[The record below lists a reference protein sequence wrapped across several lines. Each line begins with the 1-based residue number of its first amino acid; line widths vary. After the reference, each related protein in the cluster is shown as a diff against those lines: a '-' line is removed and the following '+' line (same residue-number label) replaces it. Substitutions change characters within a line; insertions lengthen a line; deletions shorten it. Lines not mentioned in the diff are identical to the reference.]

1 MKHIYNILS
10 ILCALCLFA
19 CTAEDETLNGG
30 GVGYLRLTVGGSN
43 ETTTK
48 AATLPEGY
56 TGLQIA
62 VEIVDAE
69 GETIEKTDDWEEWK
83 GKSIQLKAGNY
94 TIKAHSYGFDG
105 QQSAMAAPYYYG
117 SKAITIEG
125 GKELNETVTCKLAN
139 VKMSVKVSDNIKAN
153 FKSFAVSVE
162 PKTAGACDPLTFNID
177 LSKSTISDTA
187 YFPATDLIVNYSAT
201 NKSNKENSAK
211 KELTGVK
218 GNDHYI
224 LNFTLAESVDV
235 DDPVSVVVDP
245 TMQTYTYTFKVSTT
259 PTNNA
264 TVSANAWA
272 KIAYLTAKDVTA
284 TSGTDIS
291 TLKFQY
297 KLKTAGDD
305 AWTDVTT
312 EKKGETG
319 SETYESKII
328 GLTANTTYQ
337 YRFVNANESFKTSA
351 SEFTTETEAVLPNS
365 NFNQWWR
372 KEEKNNSPWYAI
384 ASSEATS
391 FDSKGML
398 FSFWDSGNG
407 GTAPLMEANP
417 TSPGKGT
424 EEVHT
429 PSEQSAKLQSQFV
442 GFLSFGKFAAGN
454 IFTGHFCSAN
464 TSTYQARINF
474 GQPFTSRPTQ
484 LKGWFKYNRGTDIDY
499 PKKENNEY
507 KTLLQQAGGDLC
519 GIYIALVDNEG
530 FDFEGH
536 RYAYEI
542 NGDLSGDDPANFKYK
557 NAIDF
562 SENNKNI
569 IAYGTISEEEAKGT
583 GEWQEFTINLKY
595 RDLTRQPKYIIVVA
609 SASKYGD
616 YFTGST
622 GSLMYVDDFEL
633 VYDGEPA
640 MWE

>member
-1 MKHIYNILS
+1 MKYIYNILS
-10 ILCALCLFA
+10 ILCALYLFA

-83 GKSIQLKAGNY
+83 GKPIQLKAGNY

-105 QQSAMAAPYYYG
+105 KQSAMAAPYYYG

-139 VKMSVKVSDNIKAN
+139 VKMSVKVSDDIKTK
-153 FKSFAVSVE
+153 FKSFSVSVD

-187 YFPATDLIVNYSAT
+187 YFPVTDLVVNYSAT
-201 NKSNKENSAK
+201 NLKEQENTAK
-211 KELTGVK
+211 RELTGVK

-224 LNFTLAESVDV
+224 LNFTIADSVDV
-235 DDPVSVVVDP
+235 NDPVSVVVNP
-245 TMQTYTYTFKVSTT
+245 TMQTYTYTFYVSTT

-272 KIAYLTAKDVTA
+272 KMAYLTATDVTA

-297 KLKTAGDD
+297 KLKSAGDD
-305 AWTDVTT
+305 AWTDATAT
-312 EKKGETG
+312 EASGTYTG
-319 SETYESKII
+319 KTGALEASTTYECR
-328 GLTANTTYQ
+328 L
-337 YRFVNANESFKTSA
+337 VNADGSFQTSPIN
-351 SEFTTETEAVLPNS
+351 FTTEAAAELYNGGFDNWYDASGVWYPVAEANY
-365 NFNQWWR
+365 NGGN
-372 KEEKNNSPWYAI
+372 A
-384 ASSEATS
+384 
-391 FDSKGML
+391 
-398 FSFWDSGNG
+398 FWDSGNKG
-407 GTAPLMEANP
+407 ASMGNANP
-417 TSPGKGT
+417 TLPETSI
-424 EEVHT
+424 VH
-429 PSEQSAKLQSQFV
+429 SSGENKKSAKLVSQYV
-442 GFLSFGKFAAGN
+442 GLGGVLGAFAAGN
-454 IFTGHFCSAN
+454 IYTGHFVKTVGLSGAEIQFGSTFSARPIQLHGYFQY
-464 TSTYQARINF
+464 TAGTIDYFGKSTPDDA
-474 GQPFTSRPTQ
+474 
-484 LKGWFKYNRGTDIDY
+484 LVKKGGTDM
-499 PKKENNEY
+499 
-507 KTLLQQAGGDLC
+507 C
-519 GIYIALVDNEG
+519 SIYIALSDADAPYTVNTREG
-530 FDFEGH
+530 TFVNFQ
-536 RYAYEI
+536 A
-542 NGDLSGDDPANFKYK
+542 DP
-557 NAIDF
+557 
-562 SENNKNI
+562 NI
-569 IAYGTISEEEAKGT
+569 IAYGELPTKDCVTTSGWK
-583 GEWQEFTINLKY
+583 EFTIDLKY

-616 YFTGST
+616 YFTGS
-622 GSLMYVDDFEL
+622 SKSVMYLDDFEL

>member
-1 MKHIYNILS
+1 MKHINNILS

-19 CTAEDETLNGG
+19 CTAEDETLNDG

-83 GKSIQLKAGNY
+83 GQSIKLKAGNY

-105 QQSAMAAPYYYG
+105 KQSAMAAPYYYG
-117 SKAITIEG
+117 SKAIAIEG

-139 VKMSVKVSDNIKAN
+139 VKMSVKVSEDIKTK
-153 FKSFAVSVE
+153 FKSFAVSVD

-177 LSKSTISDTA
+177 LTKTTISDTA
-187 YFPATDLIVNYSAT
+187 YFPVTDLIVNYSAT
-201 NKSNKENSAK
+201 NMKDIKNSAK
-211 KELTGVK
+211 RELTGVK

-224 LNFTLAESVDV
+224 LNFTIADPVDV
-235 DDPVSVVVDP
+235 KDPVSVVVDP
-245 TMQTYTYTFKVSTT
+245 TMQTFTYTFYVSTT

-264 TVSANAWA
+264 TISANAWA
-272 KIAYLTAKDVTA
+272 KMAYLTATDVTT

-297 KLKTAGDD
+297 RKQGATD
-305 AWTDVTT
+305 WTDATAT
-312 EKKGETG
+312 LEA
-319 SETYESKII
+319 ETYSGKTGALDPATNYEC
-328 GLTANTTYQ
+328 
-337 YRFVNANESFKTSA
+337 RMVNADASFMTEPIS
-351 SEFTTETEAVLPNS
+351 FTTEATSPLPNG
-365 NFNQWWR
+365 NFDQWWR
-372 KEEKNNSPWYAI
+372 KEDKNSFPWYAI
-384 ASSEATS
+384 ASGDATS
-391 FDSKGML
+391 SDSNNML

-407 GTAPLMEANP
+407 GTVMMSKNP
-417 TSPGKGT
+417 TSPEET
-424 EEVHT
+424 EVHT
-429 PSEQSAKLQSQFV
+429 QGGKSAKLQSQFV
-442 GFLSFGKFAAGN
+442 GALGFGKFAAGN
-454 IFTGHFCSAN
+454 IYTGHFCSAN
-464 TSTYQARINF
+464 TSTYQAKINF

-484 LKGWFKYNRGTDIDY
+484 LKGWFKYNRGTKIDY
-499 PKKENNEY
+499 STGNYQNILEQ
-507 KTLLQQAGGDLC
+507 TGGDLC
-519 GIYIALVDNEG
+519 SVYIALVDNEG

-542 NGDLSGDDPANFKYK
+542 NGDLSGDDPTNFKYK

-562 SENNKNI
+562 SENNEHI
-569 IAYGTISEEEAKGT
+569 IAYGTISDEEAKGT
-583 GEWQEFTINLKY
+583 GEWQEFTINLEY

-616 YFTGST
+616 YFTGSKS
-622 GSLMYVDDFEL
+622 SLMYVDDFEL
-633 VYDGEPA
+633 VYDGEPT

>member
-10 ILCALCLFA
+10 ILCAFCLFA
-19 CTAEDETLNGG
+19 CTAEDETLNDD

-48 AATLPEGY
+48 AANLPEGY

-69 GETIEKTDDWEEWK
+69 GETIEQTDDWEEWE
-83 GKSIQLKAGNY
+83 GKSIQLKAGKY

-105 QQSAMAAPYYYG
+105 KQSAMAAPYYYG

-125 GKELNETVTCKLAN
+125 GKELNETITCKLAN
-139 VKMSVKVSDNIKAN
+139 VKMSVKVSDDIKAN

-177 LSKSTISDTA
+177 LSKSTITDTA

-297 KLKTAGDD
+297 KLKSAGDD
-305 AWTDVTT
+305 TWTDVTASEVSGT
-312 EKKGETG
+312 YTG
-319 SETYESKII
+319 KTGALKASTTYECRM
-328 GLTANTTYQ
+328 AN
-337 YRFVNANESFKTSA
+337 ADGSFQTSPI
-351 SEFTTETEAVLPNS
+351 SFTTEAAAELYNGGFDNWYDASGVWYPVAEADYNGG
-365 NFNQWWR
+365 NA
-372 KEEKNNSPWYAI
+372 Y
-384 ASSEATS
+384 
-391 FDSKGML
+391 
-398 FSFWDSGNG
+398 WDSGNKG
-407 GTAPLMEANP
+407 ASMGSANP
-417 TSPGKGT
+417 TLPETST
-424 EEVHT
+424 VH
-429 PSEQSAKLQSQFV
+429 SSGDNKKSAKLASQFV
-442 GFLSFGKFAAGN
+442 GIGPLGAFAAGN
-454 IFTGHFCSAN
+454 IYTGHFVKTIGMSGAEIQFGSPFSA
-464 TSTYQARINF
+464 
-474 GQPFTSRPTQ
+474 RPTQ
-484 LKGWFKYNRGTDIDY
+484 LHGYFQYTAGTIDYFGKSTPDDALVKDGGTDM
-499 PKKENNEY
+499 
-507 KTLLQQAGGDLC
+507 C
-519 GIYIALVDNEG
+519 SIYIALSDAETPYTVNTREG
-530 FDFEGH
+530 TFVNFQT
-536 RYAYEI
+536 
-542 NGDLSGDDPANFKYK
+542 DP
-557 NAIDF
+557 
-562 SENNKNI
+562 NI
-569 IAYGTISEEEAKGT
+569 IAYGELPITECVTTSGWK
-583 GEWQEFTINLKY
+583 EFTINLKY
-595 RDLTRQPKYIIVVA
+595 HDLTRQPKYIIIVA

-616 YFTGST
+616 YFTGS
-622 GSLMYVDDFEL
+622 SKSVMYLDDFEL